1 MAVSIDAQAAISRMS
16 DSMESQNRNGTQ
28 FTQMPKTLEGL
39 NKELNTTVN
48 PTLNALINLLQGTIG
63 NVQGTNVN
71 IPGRRL
77 NLDVPIGNVGGGM
90 LSGQGS
96 YSPYGANFFGL
107 TYNRPVGGGMLST
120 QGRYGPYGNNY
131 LGFQYRK
138 DW

>member
-1 MAVSIDAQAAISRMS
+1 MAWGYHGAAS
-16 DSMESQNRNGTQ
+16 SMPGTAGGTP

-39 NKELNTTVN
+39 NKELNTTVSN
-48 PTLNALINLLQGTIG
+48 PTLKALINLLQGTIG

-77 NLDVPIGNVGGGM
+77 NLNVPLGNVGGGI

-96 YSPYGANFFGL
+96 YSPYGANSFGL

-131 LGFQYRK
+131 LGFQYTGN
-138 DW
+138 W